1 MTRWSLRESS
11 IINIVCLFLLTGE
24 TDVVPKPLVLMIL
37 DGWGEAPPGEANAIT
52 QACPENFLALQ
63 AEFPHTFLETSGL
76 EVGLPRG
83 QMGNSE
89 VGHLNMGAGRT
100 VYQEITRISR
110 AVEDGSFYENQEF
123 NKVIDHCLGQGGALH
138 LMGLVSDGGVHS
150 SMDHLVAL
158 LELARRRGLDNV
170 YVHAFLD
177 GRDVPPMSALN
188 YLDFL
193 EDKLHHLR
201 VGRIATVMG
210 RFYAMDRD
218 KRWER
223 NELAFAAMVKGQGVN
238 FSSAQEAVKSSYAEE
253 ITDEFMKPAVV
264 VDESCSPIG
273 LMRDGDGIIFFNFR
287 ADRAR
292 QITRAFVDREFS
304 GFERPFRPDTYY
316 VCLTQYDATIKAP
329 VAFMPQN
336 LPDTL
341 GEYLSKQGLR
351 QLRVAE
357 TEKYAH
363 VTFFFN
369 GGVEE
374 PNINED
380 RVLIPSPPVATYDL
394 LPQMSAFEITSRL
407 IGEIEKE
414 KYDVIIIN
422 YANPDMVGHTGVM
435 AAAVTA
441 VKTVDQCLSQVVE
454 KVREMGGVV
463 LITADHGNAE
473 SMRDEDSH
481 QPHTAHTTNPVP
493 FIIAGDAYRG
503 RRLREGGSLR
513 DIAPTMLGLLNLD
526 VPQEMTGTSLLLEV

>member
-1 MTRWSLRESS
+1 
-11 IINIVCLFLLTGE
+11 
-24 TDVVPKPLVLMIL
+24 VPKPLVLMIL
-37 DGWGEAPPGEANAIT
+37 DGWGEAAPGEANAVT
-52 QACPENFLALQ
+52 QACPDNFLALQ
-63 AEFPHTFLETSGL
+63 AEYPHTFLEASGL
-76 EVGLPRG
+76 EVGLPQG

-110 AVEDGSFYENQEF
+110 AVEDGSFYENREL
-123 NKVIDHCLGQGGALH
+123 NTVIDHCLGQQGALH

-150 SMDHLVAL
+150 SMDHLLAL
-158 LELARRRGLDNV
+158 LELAEMRGLEKV

-177 GRDVPPMSALN
+177 GRDVPPMSALI
-188 YLDFL
+188 YLECL
-193 EDKLHHLR
+193 ESNMESLGT
-201 VGRIATVMG
+201 GRIATVMG

-223 NELAFAAMVKGQGVN
+223 NELAFAAMVKGQGAK
-238 FSSAQEAVKSSYAEE
+238 FPSAREAVKCSYEE
-253 ITDEFMKPAVV
+253 KITDEFMKPAVV
-264 VDESCSPIG
+264 VDECGTPLG
-273 LMRDGDGIIFFNFR
+273 MVRDEDGIIFFNFR

-292 QITRAFVDREFS
+292 QITRAFVDGEFN
-304 GFERPFRPDTYY
+304 GFERPYRPDTYY

-329 VAFMPQN
+329 VAFMPQT
-336 LPDTL
+336 LPNTL
-341 GEYLSKQGLR
+341 GEYLSEQGLH

-380 RVLIPSPPVATYDL
+380 RVLIPSPTVATYDL
-394 LPQMSAFEITSRL
+394 QPQMSAFEITSRV
-407 IGEIEKE
+407 IGEIEKG

-435 AAAVTA
+435 AAAVVA
-441 VKTVDQCLSQVVE
+441 VKTVDQCLARVVE
-454 KVREMGGVV
+454 KVRKAGGVI
-463 LITADHGNAE
+463 LITSDHGNAE
-473 SMRDEDSH
+473 SMRDENSD

-493 FIIAGDAYRG
+493 FIIVGDAYRG
-503 RRLREGGSLR
+503 KRLRKGGSLR
-513 DIAPTMLGLLNLD
+513 DIAPTMLELLNLD
-526 VPQEMTGTSLLLEV
+526 VPQEMTGTSLLLKL